1 MNEIFEEIAKLTKAI
16 ADNPNNVEALKL
28 RAVLLSRLCQ
38 WKEALDDCN
47 TLIDQ
52 LGVED
57 ALVYNLR
64 GGMKMQLGDKAGA
77 LEDMKRGVELQPDI
91 LDSVNGQKLFL
102 NDKGCH

>member
-16 ADNPNNVEALKL
+16 ADDPNNVEALKL

-38 WKEALDDCN
+38 WQEALEDCN
-47 TLIDQ
+47 ALIDE

-91 LDSVNGQKLFL
+91 LDSVNGQELFL